1 MIDRPKLRA
10 VECHA
15 VADEGRRAYLL
26 HDPAGIAPAPLVV
39 SPQVI
44 FLLKHFDGRH
54 SLPSIAEAFTR
65 ATGQLL
71 PRERLEELVRALD
84 EALFLESPAFERH
97 VAERTEAY
105 RRMPERPPAHGGEAY
120 PEGPSE
126 LRRWFQDLQGVPL
139 EGEPPEGTIVAAAA
153 PHIDTRFGGASCK
166 LVHRLLAEQGGEVD
180 TVVILG
186 TGHAAADHPY
196 TLTRQHYGTPLGRV
210 ETDVELVEEIA
221 RRAPVDPFE
230 AELLHEQEH
239 SIEFQAVFHR
249 LARGPDGP
257 RIVPVLC
264 GSFHEFVETRRR
276 PLDDERVR
284 GFVEAVRAAVGETG
298 RRVQY
303 LASIDLSHMGPRY
316 GDEEGLDEEGFLR
329 VEKADRDLLARA
341 AAGDLDGFF
350 EHQVFCR
357 DERRVCGFSAL
368 YTLLALVPGLRGR
381 LLRYEMT
388 TFPGTKD
395 TVGHCAMAFSRE
407 SPAA

>member
-1 MIDRPKLRA
+1 MAFDRDSIAGDNIVLIWIDDLIDVFTWRNAYGVEIRPPNLDALMARGVRFSNSSA
-10 VECHA
+10 T
-15 VADEGRRAYLL
+15 
-26 HDPAGIAPAPLVV
+26 APLCAPCRAELTTGL
-39 SPQVI
+39 SP
-44 FLLKHFDGRH
+44 FR
-54 SLPSIAEAFTR
+54 
-65 ATGQLL
+65 TG
-71 PRERLEELVRALD
+71 LV
-84 EALFLESPAFERH
+84 
-97 VAERTEAY
+97 
-105 RRMPERPPAHGGEAY
+105 
-120 PEGPSE
+120 
-126 LRRWFQDLQGVPL
+126 DLNQ
-139 EGEPPEGTIVAAAA
+139 
-153 PHIDTRFGGASCK
+153 
-166 LVHRLLAEQGGEVD
+166 
-180 TVVILG
+180 VVILG